1 MGRLLLLSPPTL
13 PGLWAEQPCRK
24 ELHPGRWVLYPVGG
38 ASEMLLGLKIEF
50 LEHKI
55 LDYVMRN
62 EFHVSR
68 KLGTHCFAKFAL
80 GETIVA
86 FSM

>member
-1 MGRLLLLSPPTL
+1 
-13 PGLWAEQPCRK
+13 
-24 ELHPGRWVLYPVGG
+24 
-38 ASEMLLGLKIEF
+38 MLLGLKIEF

-68 KLGTHCFAKFAL
+68 KLGTYSLFRKIRFGRNYCSVQHVKPL
-80 GETIVA
+80 KTISFV
-86 FSM
+86 FSFYRLLIFK